1 MKIKTSKRVGNKEK
15 FQLEGKLFSLY
26 DQRSSLRRKM
36 RRANDKESF
45 KNKLKKLNSQI
56 QNLTKKIL
64 VLSTTK
70 AD

>member
-1 MKIKTSKRVGNKEK
+1 MKIKISKQVGNKEK
-15 FQLEGKLFSLY
+15 FQLEEKLFSLY

-36 RRANDKESF
+36 RRAKDKCCF
-45 KNKLKKLNSQI
+45 KNKLKKVNSQI

-64 VLSTTK
+64 ILSTTK